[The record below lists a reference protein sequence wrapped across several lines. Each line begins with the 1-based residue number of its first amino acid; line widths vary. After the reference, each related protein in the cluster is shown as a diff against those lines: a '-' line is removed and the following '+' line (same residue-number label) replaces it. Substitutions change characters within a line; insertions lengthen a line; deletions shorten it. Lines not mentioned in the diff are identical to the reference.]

1 LILLTTEFR
10 IKKIEERTML
20 AVGIVVIEL
29 EEEVRVL
36 FGPVR
41 LVVCHVL
48 QVVVVG
54 ICETAVCLPRRKR
67 SRSSSEK
74 QSPDV
79 GNKRVSS
86 SLFSSSSSSSS
97 SSSCSPT
104 SSRSKVQKKD
114 VSQEKPQIGD
124 DEEEAANAAVELAD
138 AERIEGDVEEGCREC
153 GHLLRD
159 LKRHVEDRHARSS
172 VATQKATI
180 KAWFEAHYSR
190 RANNA
195 GENAAAVN
203 RSTLLK
209 EINSF
214 LESMGWPTWKTQSPM
229 YKDWFLREVMS
240 LSDDDIKKQ
249 RNWSLFYKAL
259 PLKEMPKMPD
269 TRSKDWL
276 K

>member
-114 VSQEKPQIGD
+114 VPQEKPQIGED
-124 DEEEAANAAVELAD
+124 EEAAADNAAVELAD

-159 LKRHVEDRHARSS
+159 LKRNVARSS
-172 VATQKATI
+172 VAIQKATI